1 MKRVVVIAALLLCAQ
16 VVSAQ
21 PSCWPNLSLPTTL
34 QKTSDGPARVGDI
47 VYAASSIGLVWGY
60 ACIASDGTMRHI
72 IVGGPWT
79 AFQADWLAV
88 ADQLY
93 RGTDADRA
101 AAWSKY
107 VTATT
112 IDARLQPDVDAIK
125 AVLPKPVAPAPA
137 GSWVVAAT
145 SICAAADKDTSGR
158 CVRRQS
164 FAWDGT
170 TRGLVAQ
177 PERATIGSACITSIG
192 KEPYFG
198 FDAQRPD
205 RVVLCVKQ

>member
-112 IDARLQPDVDAIK
+112 IDARLQPDVDAVK
-125 AVLPKPVAPAPA
+125 ARLPKPPPAPTA
-137 GSWVVAAT
+137 GSYVVMAT
-145 SICAAADKDTSGR
+145 TICAPADKDAGGR
-158 CVRRQS
+158 CIRRQTYVWAGGTRGAAAAERVDIGAPCDPSIGAAGFYGVLGRTDRVALCVRR
-164 FAWDGT
+164 
-170 TRGLVAQ
+170 
-177 PERATIGSACITSIG
+177 
-192 KEPYFG
+192 
-198 FDAQRPD
+198 
-205 RVVLCVKQ
+205 